1 MDIRPDIQIQS
12 MIKAM
17 IDVVL
22 PAVDPEHKMA
32 QEQARLVIGT
42 LHLIAKRL
50 PLAYRYDCD
59 ELNRYV
65 VFARELIDEMGDQL
79 GVDCV
84 AELKRLATVGGE
96 VLDAARADPPEIE
109 ATIFELRAAVGHVI
123 QEVNARASADVK
135 KALRRRVLDMSKHEL
150 QRELALVIDMGFE
163 TDPDK
168 RPVPIE
174 QQLPKICRN

>member
-59 ELNRYV
+59 ELHRYV
-65 VFARELIDEMGDQL
+65 VFARELVSEMGDQL
-79 GVDCV
+79 GSAGLD
-84 AELKRLATVGGE
+84 ELNRLAALGGE
-96 VLDAARADPPEIE
+96 ILDAARSDPPEIE
-109 ATIFELRAAVGHVI
+109 AAIFELRAVVGQVI
-123 QEVNARASADVK
+123 QDVNASASADVK
-135 KALRRRVLDMSKHEL
+135 KSLRRRVLDMSKNEL
-150 QRELALVIDMGFE
+150 ERELALVIDMGFE

-168 RPVPIE
+168 RPRPIE
-174 QQLPKICRN
+174 QQLPKIPRH

>member
-1 MDIRPDIQIQS
+1 MDIRPDIQIPS

-42 LHLIAKRL
+42 LQLIAKRL
-50 PLAYRYDCD
+50 PLAYRYDVD

-65 VFARELIDEMGDQL
+65 TFAREIAMEMRGSIDTPS
-79 GVDCV
+79 C
-84 AELKRLATVGGE
+84 AELERLADRGSE
-96 VLDAARADPPEIE
+96 VLDGARTDPPEIE
-109 ATIFELRAAVGHVI
+109 SAIFQLRAAVGQLI
-123 QEVNARASADVK
+123 QDVNAKAPTDVRK
-135 KALRRRVLDMSKHEL
+135 TLRQRVLNMSKTEL
-150 QRELALVIDMGFE
+150 ERELALVIDMGFE
-163 TDPDK
+163 MDPDK

-174 QQLPKICRN
+174 KQLPPIRRK

>member
-59 ELNRYV
+59 ELHRYV
-65 VFARELIDEMGDQL
+65 VFARELTSEMGDQL
-79 GVDCV
+79 GATGVD
-84 AELKRLATVGGE
+84 ELNRLAALGGE
-96 VLDAARADPPEIE
+96 ILDAARSDPPEISVFQPE
-109 ATIFELRAAVGHVI
+109 SRILR
-123 QEVNARASADVK
+123 E
-135 KALRRRVLDMSKHEL
+135 
-150 QRELALVIDMGFE
+150 
-163 TDPDK
+163 
-168 RPVPIE
+168 
-174 QQLPKICRN
+174 